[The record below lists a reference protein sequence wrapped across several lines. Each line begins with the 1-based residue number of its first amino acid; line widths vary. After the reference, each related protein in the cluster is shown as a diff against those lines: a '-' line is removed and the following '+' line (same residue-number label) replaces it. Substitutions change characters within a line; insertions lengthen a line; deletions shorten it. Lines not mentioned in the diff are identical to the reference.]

1 MIKVVAVV
9 LIICAAA
16 VFVGT
21 LVAVG
26 IAIKRM
32 DEFLEDTEE

>member
-1 MIKVVAVV
+1 MKIVALVV
-9 LIICAAA
+9 IICAAA

-26 IAIKRM
+26 VAIKRM
-32 DEFLEDTEE
+32 DEFLENTEE

>member
-1 MIKVVAVV
+1 MKIVALVV
-9 LIICAAA
+9 IICAAA

-26 IAIKRM
+26 VAIKRM
-32 DEFLEDTEE
+32 DEFLEDVEE

>member
-1 MIKVVAVV
+1 MKIVALVV
-9 LIICAAA
+9 IICAAA

-26 IAIKRM
+26 VAIKRM
-32 DEFLEDTEE
+32 DEFLEDSEE

>member
-1 MIKVVAVV
+1 MKIVALVV
-9 LIICAAA
+9 IICAAA

-26 IAIKRM
+26 VAIKQM
-32 DEFLEDTEE
+32 DEFLEDSGE

>member
-1 MIKVVAVV
+1 MKIVALVV
-9 LIICAAA
+9 IICAAA

-26 IAIKRM
+26 VAIKRM

>member
-9 LIICAAA
+9 IGICAAA

-21 LVAVG
+21 LIAVG
-26 IAIKRM
+26 VAIKRM

>member
-1 MIKVVAVV
+1 MKIVALVV
-9 LIICAAA
+9 IICAA

-26 IAIKRM
+26 VAIKRM
-32 DEFLEDTEE
+32 DEFLEDVEE

>member
-1 MIKVVAVV
+1 MKIVALVV
-9 LIICAAA
+9 IICAAA

-26 IAIKRM
+26 VAIKRI
-32 DEFLEDTEE
+32 DEFLEDVEE

>member
-1 MIKVVAVV
+1 VKIVALVV
-9 LIICAAA
+9 IICAAA

-21 LVAVG
+21 LVAAGV
-26 IAIKRM
+26 AIKRM

>member
-1 MIKVVAVV
+1 MKIVALVV
-9 LIICAAA
+9 IICAAA

-26 IAIKRM
+26 VAIKRM
-32 DEFLEDTEE
+32 DEFLEDSGE